1 MIWITRIPTSNRIQ
15 SFFQE
20 LPPEISHLEHLQ
32 RLDVSSNLL
41 SYLPSQI
48 GDCFRL
54 IELDVSSNRISDI
67 PVDVGRLFRL
77 NVSWLSRDVE
87 TVFRSS
93 SQWEKWKIEFELKY
107 V

>member
-1 MIWITRIPTSNRIQ
+1 MHQRPALDWASVRCTTHKASNTSVPLCSTSNRIQ

-54 IELDVSSNRISDI
+54 IELDVSSNRISDL

-77 NVSWLSRDVE
+77 NVS
-87 TVFRSS
+87 
-93 SQWEKWKIEFELKY
+93 
-107 V
+107 